1 MFFKSKGIQ
10 LGLIAGVMVTLA
22 MAASS
27 DVDGAHTN
35 ALLPAEAEAPKVV
48 ATSPEEAGRYLVIV
62 GGCNDCHTP
71 GWGETNGAVPEAQWL
86 IGAPVGF
93 QGPWGTSYPANL
105 RLTAQAM
112 DEEAFVAR
120 LKAGQGM
127 PPMPWMN
134 TAQMADA
141 DLRAIYRFIRSL
153 GVAGERAPVAVAPG
167 VQPSTPYISFMP
179 VMPETA
185 SR

>member
-35 ALLPAEAEAPKVV
+35 ALLPA
-48 ATSPEEAGRYLVIV
+48 
-62 GGCNDCHTP
+62 
-71 GWGETNGAVPEAQWL
+71 EAQWL